1 MRSIELEELK
11 RLQCE
16 VLQVA
21 HDFCLQHGIKYSLAC
36 GTLLGAIRH
45 NGYIPWDDD
54 IDIYMMREDYDRFIR
69 LFPEVYKEHYK
80 LISFERSNRWARAF
94 ANLYDDRTV
103 WEEAKNSVEEQI
115 GINIDIFPIDNVP
128 DDDSEWKRFDKKRRI
143 LHYLVTAKYTS
154 FRWKNRSL
162 VKNLII
168 ALMKFVLLPFSANRN
183 AKWMDSFARKYSHK
197 KTQRVFESV
206 CGIMQKRPFLR
217 KDFEETIPHA
227 FEQYEFQVM
236 KGYHNYLTCAF
247 GDYMQLPP
255 EKDRHPHHYYI
266 AYWKA

>member
-1 MRSIELEELK
+1 MKYIELEK
-11 RLQCE
+11 MKKLQCE

-21 HDFCLQHGIKYSLAC
+21 HDFCQEHKIKYSLAC

-54 IDIYMMREDYDRFIR
+54 IDIYMPREDYDRFIQT
-69 LFPEVYKEHYK
+69 FPETYKEHYK
-80 LISFERSNRWARAF
+80 LISFERSKRWARAF
-94 ANLYDDRTV
+94 ANLYDNRTV

-115 GINIDIFPIDNVP
+115 GINIDIFPVDNAP
-128 DDDSEWKRFDKKRRI
+128 DDDKEWKSFDRRRRL

-162 VKNLII
+162 GKNLVI
-168 ALMKFVLLPFSANRN
+168 ALMKFILLPFSASRN
-183 AKWMDSFARKYSHK
+183 AKWMDSFARKYSHQ
-197 KTQRVFESV
+197 KTNRVFESV
-206 CGIMQKRPFLR
+206 CGIMQKKPFLQE
-217 KDFEETIPHA
+217 DFDETIPHV
-227 FEQYEFQVM
+227 FEEYEFNIM

-255 EKDRHPHHYYI
+255 EKDRHPHHYYT
-266 AYWKA
+266 AYWKD